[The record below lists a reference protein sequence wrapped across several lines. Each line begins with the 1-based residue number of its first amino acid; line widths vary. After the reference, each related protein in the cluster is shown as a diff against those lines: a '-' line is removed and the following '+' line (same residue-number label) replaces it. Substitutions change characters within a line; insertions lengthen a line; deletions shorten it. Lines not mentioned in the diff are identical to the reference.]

1 MDIGTK
7 ERTETQGAAP
17 ALAAKLFR
25 GFADPTRL
33 AILVALSQG
42 ERRVVD
48 LVQELHTSQPNVS
61 GHLACLKDCG
71 LVADRP
77 EGRQVFYRV
86 ALPEVYDVLRAAE
99 GVLAATGIA
108 IELCP
113 NYGPEGRRPAG
124 RSSRAATRRGRSKTP
139 ARP

>member
-1 MDIGTK
+1 MIRIEEAG
-7 ERTETQGAAP
+7 EVASSQ

-33 AILVALSQG
+33 SVLLELVRG

-48 LVQELHTSQPNVS
+48 LVSAVGTSQSNIS

-77 EGRQVFYRV
+77 EGRQVFYRI
-86 ALPEVYDVLRAAE
+86 ARPEVYGVLQAAE
-99 GVLAATGIA
+99 DALGA
-108 IELCP
+108 IGHAVELCP
-113 NYGPEGRRPAG
+113 NYQLPASPITDTDRR
-124 RSSRAATRRGRSKTP
+124 RRRESWASP
-139 ARP
+139 

>member
-1 MDIGTK
+1 M
-7 ERTETQGAAP
+7 
-17 ALAAKLFR
+17 AAKLFH

-33 AILVALSQG
+33 AILLALTNG

-48 LVQELHTSQPNVS
+48 LVREVGSSQPNVS

-77 EGRQVFYRV
+77 EGRQVFYRI
-86 ALPEVYDVLRAAE
+86 ALAEVYDVLRAAE

-113 NYGPEGRRPAG
+113 NYGPAG
-124 RSSRAATRRGRSKTP
+124 GGPGGVRVARSSPVKQARVRASG
-139 ARP
+139 